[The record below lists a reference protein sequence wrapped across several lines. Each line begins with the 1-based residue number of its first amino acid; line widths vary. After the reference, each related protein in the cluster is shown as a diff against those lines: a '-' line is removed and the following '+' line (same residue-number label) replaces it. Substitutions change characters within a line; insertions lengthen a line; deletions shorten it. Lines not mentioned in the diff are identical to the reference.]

1 MIKIYN
7 IKEDKLEEFFEY
19 VRQLIKSQYGY
30 INPIGIS
37 YLSIDSRN
45 VCGTDIYDFNFNAN
59 NSGSK
64 CINVGIYKDPKVD
77 NPPLIVD
84 DKKIRGYDYYT
95 YSTNV
100 TIKLS
105 NFLNNNPQWSDIT
118 DWADPIIV
126 NREKCKYTNTDGQTK
141 TCGFRR
147 PDEKEY
153 ILDIP
158 DEALDNGSVVGNSNP
173 SAPINVW
180 IRSMEESLTT
190 RYYRDLA
197 LDDVYDIKRNQTTW
211 VDGLWFGYDY
221 NAGLVEVFTI
231 LDYKTN
237 LISRKTLEL
246 GIINIDSLSNNVK
259 VVKEIEKSL
268 FERYDR
274 VLKVDKVKIILSE
287 RGNKIKI

>member
-1 MIKIYN
+1 MVQIYD
-7 IKEDKLEEFFEY
+7 IREDKKDELFEY

-30 INPIGIS
+30 IKPIAISGIS
-37 YLSIDSRN
+37 INNTNLCSN
-45 VCGTDIYDFNFNAN
+45 DIYGFHFNAN

-64 CINVGIYKDPKVD
+64 CINVGIYNDPKVD
-77 NPPLIVD
+77 NPPLII
-84 DKKIRGYDYYT
+84 DKKIKGYDYYT

-105 NFLNNNPQWSDIT
+105 NFLNNNPQWSDID
-118 DWADPIIV
+118 DWADPITT
-126 NREKCKYTNTDGQTK
+126 NRKKCKYTNTDSQTK

-147 PDEKEY
+147 PDDMEY

-158 DEALDNGSVVGNSNP
+158 DEALDNGRVVGNSNP

-180 IRSMEESLTT
+180 IRSMEEALTT

-197 LDDVYDIKRNQTTW
+197 LDDVYDIKRNQITW
-211 VDGLWFGYDY
+211 IDGLWFEYDY
-221 NAGLVEVFTI
+221 LSGNVEVFSI

-237 LISRKTLEL
+237 LISRKALEL
-246 GIINIDSLSNNVK
+246 GIINTESLSNNVK

-274 VLKVDKVKIILSE
+274 ILKVDKINIILSE
-287 RGNKIKI
+287 RDSKIKI